1 MNSFSFNRF
10 FKTLRW
16 VLGVNFRKLLMWTV
30 GSVLAVFMGEMVFL
44 KLGGFQDPYLLI
56 RSYAMFGTVIFML
69 VSLIMVSSIVSSV
82 NEKRKREAF
91 LMLPSSNMEKYLS
104 LMLYTTV
111 ICTLC
116 VFLAIALGDSLRMA
130 WFAVS
135 GEYYGTIS
143 VTLKHAEEHTGETY
157 YWWSSAVPQLLDN
170 LLSSFKANISG
181 NDFHSTFFRLLQAEV
196 FLGFLFWIH
205 SLYTI
210 GGTLL
215 RKYSFVAT
223 SVFLILCMVLLAS
236 FIKHF
241 DLMLFRSEWDGDKYI
256 AQEVGAMGYIMAV
269 ALPLFSA
276 FNYWASYRIFKG
288 FQLITNKW
296 INYDILKR

>member
-16 VLGVNFRKLLMWTV
+16 VLGVNFRKLLMWTI

-44 KLGGFQDPYLLI
+44 KMADYNDPHSMIWQFGQLGAVFFI
-56 RSYAMFGTVIFML
+56 L

-91 LMLPSSNMEKYLS
+91 LMLPSSNFEKYLS

-130 WFAVS
+130 RFAVS
-135 GEYYGTIS
+135 GDYHGSIS
-143 VTLKHAEEHTGETY
+143 TTLRGETY
-157 YWWSSAVPQLLDN
+157 YWWSSAVPQLLDD
-170 LLSSFKANISG
+170 LLSSFIVNVSADGIVNS
-181 NDFHSTFFRLLQAEV
+181 STLYRVLQAEV
-196 FLGFLFWIH
+196 FLGLLFWIH
-205 SLYTI
+205 SLYTV

-223 SVFLILCMVLLAS
+223 SVFFILCMVLLSS
-236 FIKHF
+236 FMKHF
-241 DLMLFRSEWDGDKYI
+241 DLMMFRSEWEGDKYI
-256 AQEVGAMGYIMAV
+256 GQEVGAMGYVMAV
-269 ALPLFSA
+269 LLPLFSV

>member
-1 MNSFSFNRF
+1 MNSFNFNRF
-10 FKTLRW
+10 FKTLCW

-30 GSVLAVFMGEMVFL
+30 GSALAVFMGEMTYL
-44 KLGGFQDPYLLI
+44 KIAGFQDPCSLI
-56 RSYAMFGTVIFML
+56 RSFAQFGCVFFIL

-91 LMLPSSNMEKYLS
+91 LMLPSSNLEKYLS

-135 GEYYGTIS
+135 GEYHGSIS
-143 VTLKHAEEHTGETY
+143 VTFKGETY
-157 YWWSSAVPQLLDN
+157 YWWSSAVSLLLDN
-170 LLSSFKANISG
+170 LLSSFMVNVSG
-181 NDFHSTFFRLLQAEV
+181 DGFVNYSTLFRVLQAEV

-223 SVFLILCMVLLAS
+223 SVFFILCIVLFSS
-236 FIKHF
+236 FMKHY
-241 DLMLFRSEWDGDKYI
+241 DIMMFRSEWDGDKYI
-256 AQEVGAMGYIMAV
+256 AQEVGALGYVMAV
-269 ALPLFSA
+269 ALPLFSV

-296 INYDILKR
+296 INYDILK

>member
-1 MNSFSFNRF
+1 
-10 FKTLRW
+10 
-16 VLGVNFRKLLMWTV
+16 
-30 GSVLAVFMGEMVFL
+30 
-44 KLGGFQDPYLLI
+44 
-56 RSYAMFGTVIFML
+56 
-69 VSLIMVSSIVSSV
+69 
-82 NEKRKREAF
+82 
-91 LMLPSSNMEKYLS
+91 
-104 LMLYTTV
+104 MLYTTV

-135 GEYYGTIS
+135 GEYHGSIS
-143 VTLKHAEEHTGETY
+143 VTFKGETY
-157 YWWSSAVPQLLDN
+157 YWWSSAVSLLLDN
-170 LLSSFKANISG
+170 LLSSFMVNVSG
-181 NDFHSTFFRLLQAEV
+181 DGFVNYSTLFRVLQAEV

-223 SVFLILCMVLLAS
+223 SVFFILCIVLFSS
-236 FIKHF
+236 FMKHY
-241 DLMLFRSEWDGDKYI
+241 DIMMFRSEWDGDKYI
-256 AQEVGAMGYIMAV
+256 AQEVGALGYVMAV
-269 ALPLFSA
+269 ALPLFSV

-296 INYDILKR
+296 INYDILK

>member
-10 FKTLRW
+10 FKTLCW

-44 KLGGFQDPYLLI
+44 KMGGFNDPYSMI
-56 RSYAMFGTVIFML
+56 RSFAQFGTVLFIL
-69 VSLIMVSSIVSSV
+69 ISLIMVSSIASSV

-91 LMLPSSNMEKYLS
+91 LMLPSTNLEKYFS

-135 GEYYGTIS
+135 GEYHGTIS
-143 VTLKHAEEHTGETY
+143 IAFKQTGETY

-170 LLSSFKANISG
+170 LQSSFVVNVSDSDSV
-181 NDFHSTFFRLLQAEV
+181 NYSTLFRVLQTEV

-205 SLYTI
+205 SLYII
-210 GGTLL
+210 GGTFL

-223 SVFLILCMVLLAS
+223 SVFFILCMVLLAS
-236 FIKHF
+236 FMKHY
-241 DLMLFRSEWDGDKYI
+241 DIMMFRSEWDGDKYI
-256 AQEVGAMGYIMAV
+256 GQEVGAFGYVMAV
-269 ALPLFSA
+269 ALPLFSV

>member
-1 MNSFSFNRF
+1 MNNFSFNRF

-16 VLGVNFRKLLMWTV
+16 VLGVNFRKMLMWTV
-30 GSVLAVFMGEMVFL
+30 GSMFAVFMGEMVFL
-44 KLGGFQDPYLLI
+44 KIGFHDPYSMI
-56 RSYAMFGTVIFML
+56 RTFAQFGTVLLIL

-91 LMLPSSNMEKYLS
+91 LMLPSSNLEKYFS

-135 GEYYGTIS
+135 GEYHGTIS
-143 VTLKHAEEHTGETY
+143 IAFKETGETY
-157 YWWSSAVPQLLDN
+157 YWWSSAVSLLLDN
-170 LLSSFKANISG
+170 LLSSFMVNVSG
-181 NDFHSTFFRLLQAEV
+181 DGFVNYSTLFRVLQAEV

-223 SVFLILCMVLLAS
+223 SVFFILCIVLFAS
-236 FIKHF
+236 FMKHY
-241 DLMLFRSEWDGDKYI
+241 DIMMFRSEWDGDKYI
-256 AQEVGAMGYIMAV
+256 AQEVGALGYVMAV
-269 ALPLFSA
+269 ALPLFSV